1 MKNKFL
7 PIILAAII
15 TIIPQTAYSQEK
27 SPQTPISIQTATKQ
41 ISAVRDPRIKIL
53 RSYLEKYDSPLAPYA
68 SEFVAQA
75 DKYNLDWKLV
85 AAIAGTEST
94 YGKAIPYN
102 SYNAWGW
109 GVYGDNVIRFSSWNE
124 GIATIS
130 QGLRERYM
138 DAWGGENIY
147 EIGHVYAASPVWAQH
162 VQFYMNQ
169 IHRHALSDTKNT
181 LSLSL

>member
-15 TIIPQTAYSQEK
+15 IIIPQTAYSQK
-27 SPQTPISIQTATKQ
+27 TAPQTSISIQTATKQ
-41 ISAVRDPRIKIL
+41 LSAARDPRIKIL

-68 SEFVAQA
+68 QDFVASA

-85 AAIAGTEST
+85 AAIAGNEST
-94 YGKAIPYN
+94 FGKAVPYN

-109 GVYGDNVIRFSSWNE
+109 GVYGDNVIRFSSWSE
-124 GIATIS
+124 GIDTIS

-147 EIGHVYAASPVWAQH
+147 QIGSMYAASPVWASH
-162 VQFYMNQ
+162 VEHYMRS
-169 IHRHALSDTKNT
+169 IDRYALGDTKNA